1 MSYIILVPLLP
12 LLAATVIGVAGS
24 VLRERSVRI
33 VAPAVV
39 SAFAGAVAALVLVTL
54 NGPISVRFY
63 EPSTAGLSVLSLG
76 FYIDRLSAVM
86 MVLRSEE
93 HTSELQ
99 SQSNLVCRL
108 LLEKK
113 KRPNN

>member
-33 VAPAVV
+33 AAPAVV

-54 NGPISVRFY
+54 HGRISVRFY
-63 EPSTAGLSVLSLG
+63 EPSTVRLSVLSFG
-76 FYIDRLSAVM
+76 FDIDRLVSV
-86 MVLRSEE
+86 VLV
-93 HTSELQ
+93 
-99 SQSNLVCRL
+99 LVTCVRTTISL
-108 LLEKK
+108 
-113 KRPNN
+113 